1 MGYSLSRGVYYFVK
15 RVPKRYAAVE
25 PRTRVQL
32 SLKTK
37 SPDVAEKKSLM
48 VEERLIAY
56 WEALLANNEESAQ
69 AHYDAALNFAGAH
82 GFTYLSLEDVV
93 VSPIDDLLGRVDVIP
108 DSEVPKKNS
117 AAIAGVL
124 GSAKPKQ
131 KLSKVY
137 EEYLELTPD
146 LRVGMSDDQIRKW
159 KNPKFKAIN
168 NFIAVVG
175 DKDVR
180 EIAREDGL
188 KLRQWWMDR
197 ILDEGKK
204 PSTANKDFTHLS
216 KIFSTWCDLKQ
227 EKLENP
233 FLRLRL
239 KEDDTQDER
248 PPFSR
253 DWIETK
259 LLAPDAFG
267 ATNEEAVLIFK
278 ILINTGLRPS
288 EVIGAKLEHFKITH
302 NVPHISI
309 EEYRAEGFM
318 RKLKTKWSAREVP
331 LVGVSLEAARRLVA
345 LGGVQKYYL
354 KSDQWSALINKELD
368 KHKLRETEQ
377 HTAYSLRHSF
387 EDSLLEVGV
396 DHRLRVE
403 LMGHSYERP
412 KYGEGGSL
420 QLKRE
425 QIEKVAFY

>member
-1 MGYSLSRGVYYFVK
+1 MGFSLSRGIYYFVK
-15 RVPKRYAAVE
+15 RVPKRYALVE
-25 PRTRVQL
+25 PRTRIQI

-48 VEERLIAY
+48 VEERLVAY
-56 WEALLANNEESAQ
+56 WEALLANKEESAQ
-69 AHYDAALNFAGAH
+69 AHYKAALNFASAH
-82 GFTYLSLEDVV
+82 GFSYLSIDDVV
-93 VSPIDDLLGRVDVIP
+93 VSPLDDLVKRVNVIP
-108 DSEVPKKNS
+108 ETEVPRQNS

-124 GSAKPKQ
+124 GTEKPAV

-137 EEYLELTPD
+137 EDYLELTPD

-159 KNPKFKAIN
+159 KNPKYKAIN

-180 EIAREDGL
+180 EIGREDGL
-188 KLRQWWMDR
+188 RLRQWWMDR
-197 ILDEGKK
+197 ILDEGIK
-204 PSTANKDFTHLS
+204 PGTANKDFTHLS
-216 KIFSTWCDLKQ
+216 KVFSTWCDLKQ

-233 FLRLRL
+233 FVRLRL
-239 KEDDTQDER
+239 AEDGIQDER

-267 ATNEEAVLIFK
+267 ETNEEAVLIFK

-309 EEYRAEGFM
+309 EEYRAESFM

-368 KHKLRETEQ
+368 VHGLRETEQ

-387 EDSLLEVGV
+387 EDSLLEAGV

-425 QIEKVAFY
+425 QIEKIAFY

>member
-1 MGYSLSRGVYYFVK
+1 MGYTLSRGVYYFVR

-25 PRTRVQL
+25 PRSRVQI

-48 VEERLIAY
+48 VEERLMAY
-56 WEALLANNEESAQ
+56 WEALLANKEESAQ
-69 AHYDAALNFAGAH
+69 AHYDAALDFASAH
-82 GFTYLSLEDVV
+82 GFAYLSLEDVV
-93 VSPIDDLLGRVDVIP
+93 VSPLDDLLSRVDVIP
-108 DSEVPKKNS
+108 DSEFPKKSS
-117 AAIAGVL
+117 AAMAGVL
-124 GSAKPKQ
+124 GTEKPAK
-131 KLSKVY
+131 KLSKMY

-159 KNPKFKAIN
+159 KNPKLKAVN

-175 DKDVR
+175 DKDVH
-180 EIAREDGL
+180 EITREDGL
-188 KLRQWWMDR
+188 KLRQWWVDR
-197 ILDEGKK
+197 VLDEGTK
-204 PSTANKDFTHLS
+204 PGTANKDFTHLS
-216 KIFSTWCDLKQ
+216 KVFSTWCDLKQ
-227 EKLENP
+227 ESLENP

-239 KEDDTQDER
+239 KEDSTQDER

-253 DWIETK
+253 NWIETK

-267 ATNEEAVLIFK
+267 DTNEEAVLIFR

-288 EVIGAKLEHFKITH
+288 EVAGAKLEHFKTTH
-302 NVPHISI
+302 SVPHISI
-309 EEYRAEGFM
+309 EEYRAEGSM

-331 LVGVSLEAARRLVA
+331 LVGVSLDAAKRLVA
-345 LGGVQKYYL
+345 LGGVKKYYL
-354 KSDQWSALINKELD
+354 KSDRWSAIINKELD
-368 KHKLRETEQ
+368 EHKLRESKQ

-387 EDSLLEVGV
+387 EDSLLEAGV

-403 LMGHSYERP
+403 LMGHAYDRP

-425 QIEKVAFY
+425 QIEKIAFY

>member
-1 MGYSLSRGVYYFVK
+1 MGYTLSRGVYYFVK

-25 PRTRVQL
+25 QRSRVQL

-37 SPDVAEKKSLM
+37 SPDVAEKKALM

-56 WEALLANNEESAQ
+56 WEALLANKEESAQ
-69 AHYDAALNFAGAH
+69 EHYDAALNFAAAH
-82 GFTYLSLEDVV
+82 GFAYLSLEDVV
-93 VSPIDDLLGRVDVIP
+93 AVPLDDLISRVDVIP
-108 DSEVPKKNS
+108 DTEVPKTNS
-117 AAIAGVL
+117 AAVVGVL
-124 GSAKPKQ
+124 GAMKPKK

-159 KNPKFKAIN
+159 KNPKLKAVN

-175 DKDVR
+175 DKDVH
-180 EIAREDGL
+180 EITREDGL
-188 KLRQWWMDR
+188 KLRQWWVDR
-197 ILDEGKK
+197 VLDEGTK
-204 PSTANKDFTHLS
+204 PGTANKDFTHLS
-216 KIFSTWCDLKQ
+216 KVFSTWCDLKQ
-227 EKLENP
+227 ESLENP

-239 KEDDTQDER
+239 KEEGTQDER

-253 DWIETK
+253 SWIETK
-259 LLAPDAFG
+259 LLAHDAFG
-267 ATNEEAVLIFK
+267 STNEEAVLIFK

-288 EVIGAKLEHFKITH
+288 EVIGAKLEHFKTTH
-302 NVPHISI
+302 DVPHISI

-331 LVGVSLEAARRLVA
+331 LVGVSLDAAKRLVA
-345 LGGVQKYYL
+345 LGGVKKYYL

-368 KHKLRETEQ
+368 EHELRETEQ

-387 EDSLLEVGV
+387 EDNLLEAGV

-403 LMGHSYERP
+403 LMGHSYDRP

-420 QLKRE
+420 HLKRE
-425 QIEKVAFY
+425 QIEKIAFY